1 MAKDMARDR
10 IRRPGNIVADNEKV
24 AVVTGAA
31 RGIGREI
38 ARQLLQM
45 GMTVVA
51 VDLNADLLAEL
62 PATVRSKYSPSSIL
76 LPAALG
82 DPGDKLE
89 TRTMDVTDSEGF
101 TALIEDVAD
110 KHEHLDVLV
119 NNAGITRDGLLIRM
133 DDADWELVL
142 KVNLTSAFIGTRAAG
157 KHMIRQRSGSIV
169 NMASFSGLE
178 GNRGQANY
186 AASKAGLLGLTKTT
200 AKELAT
206 KNVRC
211 NAVAPGFIRTE
222 MTDALPQQ
230 AKDIA
235 LSLIPLKRMGEA
247 SDVANAVAF
256 LASEASA
263 YITGQV
269 ISVDGGMH
277 T

>member
-1 MAKDMARDR
+1 MARDR
-10 IRRPGNIVADNEKV
+10 KPRPGNTVADNEKV

-38 ARQLLQM
+38 ARQLLGM

-51 VDLNADLLAEL
+51 VDLNADLLAE
-62 PATVRSKYSPSSIL
+62 

-101 TALIEDVAD
+101 TALIDEVVE
-110 KHEHLDVLV
+110 KYEHMDVLV

-142 KVNLTSAFIGTRAAG
+142 KVNLTSAFIGTRVAG

-211 NAVAPGFIRTE
+211 NAVAPGFIRTA
-222 MTDALPQQ
+222 MTEALPQQ